1 VNISPTADWGDGLCE
16 KSASS
21 VNDTMSFRPNESR
34 QGGDECMEES
44 YVEYLEATFEN
55 FHGRFL
61 DSPDKVGIAR
71 NDKRE

>member
-1 VNISPTADWGDGLCE
+1 
-16 KSASS
+16 
-21 VNDTMSFRPNESR
+21 
-34 QGGDECMEES
+34 MEES